1 MAFVFFSVAISIL
14 VLGSLYAYFLMIW
27 GLRISERKTRLYVKI
42 GAFVACFGFIFAN
55 FLNHYSDT
63 ILLKWIYVISGVG
76 IGVVLNFMVVMTVI
90 FIIYKILRLAFNRFD
105 SRIFG
110 IIGVIFTIL
119 FSTYGVWNAT
129 YNLDVKEITVKI
141 KNLPEQ
147 WRGKKIVQ
155 ITDLHLGPISGEN
168 FVRKIVDKINLLN
181 PDVVVITGD
190 LFDGMDGY
198 SNNKVA
204 DFSKLKAPKG
214 VYFVTGNHEVYLGV
228 ENAKEAL
235 ESVNVKV
242 LDNEMVDIDGLQIV
256 GISFSKM
263 FGVEDL
269 KQKILGIKNYDPN
282 EASILLYHS
291 PQGIE
296 DAKAAGIDLQ
306 LSGHTHKGQ
315 MIPFPFITSAIFG
328 KYYYGLTT
336 EGNYSIYTSSGVG
349 TWGPMMRT
357 SGKSEIV
364 VVTLK

>member
-1 MAFVFFSVAISIL
+1 
-14 VLGSLYAYFLMIW
+14 
-27 GLRISERKTRLYVKI
+27 
-42 GAFVACFGFIFAN
+42 
-55 FLNHYSDT
+55 
-63 ILLKWIYVISGVG
+63 
-76 IGVVLNFMVVMTVI
+76 
-90 FIIYKILRLAFNRFD
+90 
-105 SRIFG
+105 
-110 IIGVIFTIL
+110 
-119 FSTYGVWNAT
+119 
-129 YNLDVKEITVKI
+129 
-141 KNLPEQ
+141 
-147 WRGKKIVQ
+147 
-155 ITDLHLGPISGEN
+155 
-168 FVRKIVDKINLLN
+168 
-181 PDVVVITGD
+181 
-190 LFDGMDGY
+190 
-198 SNNKVA
+198 
-204 DFSKLKAPKG
+204 LKAPKG